1 MSVLGPAASLPPSVT
16 LAAIG
21 ARVGTRECADFGS
34 KAGGSVKRM
43 AWAASS
49 VDELGNET
57 FRKVRRELGI
67 TAFGAN
73 VLVLQ
78 PGVTGRPHYHEE
90 QDELYFIHKGRAI
103 FDLPDDQVELGP
115 GGMLHVESTT
125 PRRVTNPGPDELVML
140 VVGAKEGYVGRDGQ
154 PAAPKAFLRDVDAD

>member
-1 MSVLGPAASLPPSVT
+1 MPLQYLGSQSIVIL
-16 LAAIG
+16 
-21 ARVGTRECADFGS
+21 GS
-34 KAGGSVKRM
+34 NVGSVKRM